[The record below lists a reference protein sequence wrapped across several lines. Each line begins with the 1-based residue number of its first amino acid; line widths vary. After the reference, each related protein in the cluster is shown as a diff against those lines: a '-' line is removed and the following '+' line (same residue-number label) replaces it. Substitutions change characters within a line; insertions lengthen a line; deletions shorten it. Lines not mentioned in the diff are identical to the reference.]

1 MLYYRSVVSLYCAS
15 ALARGG
21 VMMLLVMMLLIMLE
35 TSSEDINFSECLASI
50 GIKGHSESA
59 FVRPWGEHALFQ

>member
-1 MLYYRSVVSLYCAS
+1 MMLL
-15 ALARGG
+15 